1 MQRLIEAIQR
11 LIAVLTGDQHARNR
25 RPLQRKLKRALAR
38 AFRAQGGA
46 IVAGIESHR
55 RRQGLREAGL
65 READG
70 DAAWLEAL
78 ILSTEHLLAFPI
90 TEEAQAAILLGALTM
105 IREIGGPS
113 FDLSNPRAVQYLT
126 TIRNRI
132 TGISEETFR
141 VVQSIL
147 VDGVE
152 RGASYAEIAREIR
165 IKFAD
170 MSRDRS
176 ELIAVTEIGDAYSEG
191 QLLVGDAMQLRGITT
206 QKRWLTA
213 GDDAVEAECESN
225 EAAGWIPIDDA
236 FPSGHERPLAHPR
249 CRCALGVRRRPD

>member
-1 MQRLIEAIQR
+1 LPAYNEFIEAISR

-25 RPLQRKLKRALAR
+25 RPLQRKLQRQLAR

-46 IVAGIESHR
+46 IVAGLESHR
-55 RRQGLREAGL
+55 KRQGL

-126 TIRNRI
+126 TIHNRI
-132 TGISEETFR
+132 AGITEETFR
-141 VVQSIL
+141 VVQAIL
-147 VDGVE
+147 VDGVDK
-152 RGASYAEIAREIR
+152 GASYAEIAREIR

-170 MSRDRS
+170 FSRDRS

-191 QLLVGDAMQLRGITT
+191 QLLVGDAMQLRGINT

-213 GDDAVEAECESN
+213 GDDRVEAECEGN
-225 EAAGWIPIDDA
+225 EAAGWIPMDDA